1 MKRGP
6 PPPLFTQV
14 AMNTTLSAA
23 TCGITVF
30 LLKFVIV
37 RKYDVGA
44 LCNGILAGLVSI
56 TAGCGNMECGSA
68 VLTGFIGAFFY
79 MAASMLLVRLKIDDP
94 VDASPVHGACGIWGL
109 LAAGLF
115 DWGKGFDHYHG
126 WSGFGCMT
134 GDDGEC
140 LKNVGGTAVGA
151 QIVMILAIIAWAGTL
166 STLSFL
172 ALKYSGLLRI
182 DEHIEKVGYDMHKHS
197 PSKAYAFNAYGGYVK
212 ESSSE
217 ASGSEGSE

>member
-1 MKRGP
+1 
-6 PPPLFTQV
+6 
-14 AMNTTLSAA
+14 MNTTLSAA

-30 LLKFVIV
+30 LLKFVLV

-44 LCNGILAGLVSI
+44 LCSGILSGLVSI

-79 MAASMLLVRLKIDDP
+79 QAASSLLVRLKIDDP
-94 VDASPVHGACGIWGL
+94 VDASAVHGACGIWGL

-134 GDDGEC
+134 GDDGAC
-140 LKNVGGTAVGA
+140 RHGPGGAAVGA
-151 QIVMILAIIAWAGTL
+151 QIVD
-166 STLSFL
+166 
-172 ALKYSGLLRI
+172 SGHHR
-182 DEHIEKVGYDMHKHS
+182 GQGRCPRC
-197 PSKAYAFNAYGGYVK
+197 PSW
-212 ESSSE
+212 S
-217 ASGSEGSE
+217 

>member
-1 MKRGP
+1 
-6 PPPLFTQV
+6 
-14 AMNTTLSAA
+14 MNTTLSAA

-30 LLKFVIV
+30 LLKFVLV

-44 LCNGILAGLVSI
+44 LCNGILSGLVSI

-79 MAASMLLVRLKIDDP
+79 QAASSLLVRLKIDDP
-94 VDASPVHGACGIWGL
+94 VDASAVHGACGIWGL

-126 WSGFGCMT
+126 WSGFGCMA
-134 GDDGEC
+134 GDDGAC
-140 LKNVGGTAVGA
+140 RSGLGGAAIGA

-172 ALKYSGLLRI
+172 VLKFSGLLRI
-182 DEHIEKVGYDMHKHS
+182 GENIEKVGYDMHSHS
-197 PSKAYAFNAYGGYVK
+197 PPKAYAFSGNDPK
-212 ESSSE
+212 SSSSE
-217 ASGSEGSE
+217 ESGSDGCL